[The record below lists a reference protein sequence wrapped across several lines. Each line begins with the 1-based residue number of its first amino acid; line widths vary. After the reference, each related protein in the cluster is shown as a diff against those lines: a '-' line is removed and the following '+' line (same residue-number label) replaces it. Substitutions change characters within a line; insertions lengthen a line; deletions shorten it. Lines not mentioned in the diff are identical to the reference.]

1 MQQHCVL
8 RWRYLHRAVIMV
20 TAWNSLQRMG
30 EAMGK
35 KRALPI
41 CLGIAAAALSGCSSD
56 PFEPVAEV
64 AEPEAP
70 AFHFA
75 SGTLELGEFDP
86 ATLGD
91 DLFDPC
97 TEISAEEF
105 AAAGM
110 TGVEAVPTVGNM
122 SNGLGQGCRTDSLE
136 PGVTR
141 IILASRTSLDIVA
154 EAPGYEI
161 GHPESAVPGLYTH
174 QVPKV
179 DPYLCIAQVDTK
191 RGGLGVG
198 ATVTGL
204 KKNTFDAC
212 EVAVG
217 ELEKLFTT
225 NGGNG

>member
-1 MQQHCVL
+1 
-8 RWRYLHRAVIMV
+8 
-20 TAWNSLQRMG
+20 MG

-35 KRALPI
+35 KRALPLW
-41 CLGIAAAALSGCSSD
+41 LGIAAAALAGCASD
-56 PFEPVAEV
+56 PFEPVVEV

-97 TEISAEEF
+97 TEISAEEY

-110 TGVEAVPTVGNM
+110 TGVEPEPVIGDI
-122 SNGLGQGCRTDSLE
+122 SNQLGRGCRIDNPE
-136 PGVTR
+136 PGVARMVLT
-141 IILASRTSLDIVA
+141 SRASLDEVS
-154 EAPGYEI
+154 EAPGYELD
-161 GHPESAVPGLYTH
+161 HPESVIPDLYTH
-174 QVPKV
+174 RAPEV

-191 RGGLGVG
+191 RGGIGVG
-198 ATVTGL
+198 VTITGL
-204 KKNTFDAC
+204 KKSTLDAC
-212 EVAVG
+212 EVSVQ
-217 ELEKLFTT
+217 ELERLFTT